1 MPLLLYLFTM
11 MIVGGRGYIWGPILG
26 CSLLM
31 LVDDLLRTQAEWRT
45 VTSAIII
52 IGAVLFMR
60 FGLAGLIEQLWHRYV
75 VQFSRLRREKR
86 ERSMAAK

>member
-1 MPLLLYLFTM
+1 
-11 MIVGGRGYIWGPILG
+11 V
-26 CSLLM
+26 
-31 LVDDLLRTQAEWRT
+31 A
-45 VTSAIII
+45 SAIII